1 MCGTTLA
8 VPAYRCSK
16 ASTEAQVHAKEAFGK
31 AQEEAGG
38 NTMSVRT
45 KLDRWRNVGSFAV
58 RRLADYAELLSI
70 EMAETRARLLREFI
84 ALVALTVSALFTL
97 SFFCI
102 ALIAS
107 ALNKP
112 YFLFVVWGIAIAW
125 LMLSLIALLAFRAL
139 RPVQS
144 LDILRDE
151 VRADLQSLREV
162 LK

>member
-1 MCGTTLA
+1 M
-8 VPAYRCSK
+8 K
-16 ASTEAQVHAKEAFGK
+16 ASIEAESLANEVTGK

-38 NTMSVRT
+38 NAMTVRT
-45 KLDRWRNVGSFAV
+45 KLDRWRNVGSFAA

-70 EMAETRARLLREFI
+70 EIAQTRARLLREFI

-102 ALIAS
+102 ALIVS

-112 YFLFVVWGIAIAW
+112 YFFFVVWGIAIAW
-125 LMLSLIALLAFRAL
+125 LTLSLIALLAFRAL

-151 VRADLQSLREV
+151 VQADLQSLCEA